1 MKSHCRSS
9 AYHRD
14 IWSRDTTPPQGPSRD
29 SSSTHALISTESTVK
44 MALTC
49 KVQYLDDTDPFAS
62 TNFPEPTRPPT
73 YTFHLNIPLFQQI
86 AGLHRLLSAPH
97 NIDDVALQLSHNG
110 CYMDLESSLEEQA
123 DMLEGFLDSRKNTI
137 ILRTALSVRVHNCIA
152 KLLAASGRELRRAL
166 FSLKQIFQDDKD
178 LVHEFVNSDGL
189 SALISVGQDADQNY
203 QNYILRAIGQIML
216 YVDGMNGVIN
226 HSDTI
231 QWLYSLTASR
241 FRLVGKTALKL
252 LLVFVEYT
260 ESNSRVLYEAVQTVD
275 GNQGVKDW
283 AEIIGVMTEK
293 DSQGD
298 EEILIYAMT
307 LLNKVLYATPS
318 QDEFYNITDSLEEQG
333 MEQIIKSHQN
343 KFGSN
348 IDLLD
353 QFNIYEMALRIED
366 GDEEFPALGSSPSIR
381 PRKRTTATGDRRRS
395 RRHNSIS
402 QIDVSCFTK
411 GSRLAP
417 PGTKGRDGMHKV
429 ASAPNVGTADKVDP
443 PKSPV
448 KTSAST
454 TPSSSTESELDEKNK
469 SRQARKERR
478 AARRAAKAMAESET
492 EEKQKTESESNGRAH
507 LEVTAPRSSPRPS
520 PRSSP
525 RASPTFHRRKFDEPA
540 KTDEP
545 SETRPRGRREEQSQ
559 LLEDSDRHS
568 KTEDSKLKKEE
579 QQQRLWKRK
588 ETKVSAISRK
598 MAPEMKK
605 EEREPLINNV
615 DQNGSSGHRTSD
627 ESTDTD
633 DKLGSSTD
641 DLLNDD
647 NAANQRISEESS
659 KLAIDK
665 RACSVGSP
673 NDARRPSVVESSE
686 KRSSV
691 CEGFPGFPNKKM
703 MLSMLYGQ
711 QKSVEDVDRKVSDS
725 SFTVADSVHDRRQQ
739 LLSPVENDEGAK
751 RSKDLLQVEHSV
763 SDAVKRL
770 SGCPEL
776 DEENETSS
784 NAPVGNFEGLLH
796 KAKSSLM
803 NQSTDDK
810 ADPGAEEEAASEQEE
825 LRKKQEEER
834 RKEEEEAVRKAAEE
848 AALLKELEWERMIV
862 MKRKLIVNDFNF
874 TELEND
880 EDELLACASG
890 KTDETDTHFH
900 SEGLLHVPPPPPPI
914 LGGPPPPPLPPGGPP
929 VPPPPPGSP
938 KTPTLN
944 DANPKKKLVRLFW
957 QEVKNSPLING
968 VNKTI
973 WGSIDTV
980 DIDTKKLEHL
990 FENKTVSK
998 VKKTEGDEKDKK
1010 KEIVV
1015 LEMKRSQAINIALT
1029 KLPPIRSLKQAILNM
1044 DSAVIDR
1051 EGIDK
1056 LLQLQ
1061 PTAEEKTRIQEAHMS
1076 NPDVALGN
1084 AEQFLLTMSSI
1095 NELAPRLHL
1104 WSFKLDYDQ
1113 LEREVAEPL
1122 MDLKESVQEL
1132 HNNETFKHILAT
1144 LLAIGNF
1151 LNGKKVK
1158 GFQLDYLA
1166 KVPEVKDTV
1175 HKQSLLYHLCCIVME
1190 KFPNSSDLYSD
1201 LGALHRS
1208 SRVDF
1213 EVVLDNL
1220 KKLREN
1226 CKKSWEYLSIVAK
1239 HDSTKQLKSKMSEFL
1254 ADAQE
1259 RSTILKV
1266 VHRRVIN
1273 RFHKMLLYL
1282 GLQSSA
1288 ANKTKVNEFCKIISE
1303 FALEYRTTRERVI
1316 QMKKKKE
1323 NLRERSKTR
1332 GKLITETESY
1342 STAKAPSPEENI
1354 DAFRRALISNGDEA
1368 DNAKEKLK
1376 SATLPGTRSRG
1387 KSAGPLRSSS
1397 SAVQAQDE
1405 FLDDN
1410 TDEVINTLVKS
1421 ATAPLDSR
1429 TRVRKRNRATN
1440 RKSVR
1445 RTLKSGISPEDMEK
1459 LTKQVNIL
1467 DSK

>member
-1 MKSHCRSS
+1 
-9 AYHRD
+9 
-14 IWSRDTTPPQGPSRD
+14 
-29 SSSTHALISTESTVK
+29 
-44 MALTC
+44 
-49 KVQYLDDTDPFAS
+49 
-62 TNFPEPTRPPT
+62 
-73 YTFHLNIPLFQQI
+73 
-86 AGLHRLLSAPH
+86 
-97 NIDDVALQLSHNG
+97 
-110 CYMDLESSLEEQA
+110 
-123 DMLEGFLDSRKNTI
+123 
-137 ILRTALSVRVHNCIA
+137 
-152 KLLAASGRELRRAL
+152 
-166 FSLKQIFQDDKD
+166 
-178 LVHEFVNSDGL
+178 
-189 SALISVGQDADQNY
+189 
-203 QNYILRAIGQIML
+203 
-216 YVDGMNGVIN
+216 
-226 HSDTI
+226 
-231 QWLYSLTASR
+231 
-241 FRLVGKTALKL
+241 
-252 LLVFVEYT
+252 
-260 ESNSRVLYEAVQTVD
+260 
-275 GNQGVKDW
+275 
-283 AEIIGVMTEK
+283 
-293 DSQGD
+293 
-298 EEILIYAMT
+298 
-307 LLNKVLYATPS
+307 
-318 QDEFYNITDSLEEQG
+318 
-333 MEQIIKSHQN
+333 
-343 KFGSN
+343 
-348 IDLLD
+348 
-353 QFNIYEMALRIED
+353 
-366 GDEEFPALGSSPSIR
+366 
-381 PRKRTTATGDRRRS
+381 
-395 RRHNSIS
+395 
-402 QIDVSCFTK
+402 
-411 GSRLAP
+411 
-417 PGTKGRDGMHKV
+417 
-429 ASAPNVGTADKVDP
+429 
-443 PKSPV
+443 
-448 KTSAST
+448 
-454 TPSSSTESELDEKNK
+454 
-469 SRQARKERR
+469 
-478 AARRAAKAMAESET
+478 
-492 EEKQKTESESNGRAH
+492 
-507 LEVTAPRSSPRPS
+507 
-520 PRSSP
+520 
-525 RASPTFHRRKFDEPA
+525 
-540 KTDEP
+540 
-545 SETRPRGRREEQSQ
+545 
-559 LLEDSDRHS
+559 
-568 KTEDSKLKKEE
+568 
-579 QQQRLWKRK
+579 
-588 ETKVSAISRK
+588 
-598 MAPEMKK
+598 
-605 EEREPLINNV
+605 
-615 DQNGSSGHRTSD
+615 
-627 ESTDTD
+627 
-633 DKLGSSTD
+633 
-641 DLLNDD
+641 
-647 NAANQRISEESS
+647 
-659 KLAIDK
+659 
-665 RACSVGSP
+665 
-673 NDARRPSVVESSE
+673 
-686 KRSSV
+686 
-691 CEGFPGFPNKKM
+691 
-703 MLSMLYGQ
+703 
-711 QKSVEDVDRKVSDS
+711 
-725 SFTVADSVHDRRQQ
+725 
-739 LLSPVENDEGAK
+739 
-751 RSKDLLQVEHSV
+751 
-763 SDAVKRL
+763 
-770 SGCPEL
+770 
-776 DEENETSS
+776 
-784 NAPVGNFEGLLH
+784 
-796 KAKSSLM
+796 
-803 NQSTDDK
+803 
-810 ADPGAEEEAASEQEE
+810 
-825 LRKKQEEER
+825 
-834 RKEEEEAVRKAAEE
+834 
-848 AALLKELEWERMIV
+848 
-862 MKRKLIVNDFNF
+862 
-874 TELEND
+874 
-880 EDELLACASG
+880 
-890 KTDETDTHFH
+890 
-900 SEGLLHVPPPPPPI
+900 
-914 LGGPPPPPLPPGGPP
+914 
-929 VPPPPPGSP
+929 
-938 KTPTLN
+938 
-944 DANPKKKLVRLFW
+944 
-957 QEVKNSPLING
+957 
-968 VNKTI
+968 
-973 WGSIDTV
+973 
-980 DIDTKKLEHL
+980 
-990 FENKTVSK
+990 
-998 VKKTEGDEKDKK
+998 
-1010 KEIVV
+1010 
-1015 LEMKRSQAINIALT
+1015 
-1029 KLPPIRSLKQAILNM
+1029 M

-1387 KSAGPLRSSS
+1387 KSAGPLRSS
-1397 SAVQAQDE
+1397 AVQAQDE